1 MDTASD
7 KALQRFAEL
16 MIEKIKQVEDN
27 WQKPWFGIKGG
38 GLPQNIEGRTYNGVN
53 SFMLFLLSEKE
64 QYSLPVYM
72 TFMQA
77 KDNGL
82 NILKGEK
89 SFPVIYWNFSV
100 RDKNGKKI
108 PFDVYKNLDKNEQ
121 QEYKVTPFLKTY
133 NVFNVQQT
141 NLQETKPEKWEALKE
156 QFKIPAIKDE
166 QGMLTVPLID
176 AMVREQQWIC
186 PIYSKEGNSAYHA
199 RGEDNHIVVPLK
211 GQFKDGENFY
221 STLLHEMAHSTGE
234 PEHLNRE
241 KGVIFGD
248 KQYAKEELVAEL
260 TSATVGQSLGISTYI
275 REENAMYLKNWLA
288 ALKED
293 PKFIYSI
300 LSDVGKASGMIQE
313 RSQEMFSL
321 LSQEEKFMVGVIQ
334 GNKELLDD
342 LKKEGFVPAPELM
355 ERIDSSH
362 LTEGMKEHL
371 DRQFG
376 IADKPESVS
385 FTLEDVMASVPLRKM
400 YMKDMMELNLEI
412 NDRTANDW
420 MEAYQERKTMNND
433 FILAL

>member
-1 MDTASD
+1 M
-7 KALQRFAEL
+7 
-16 MIEKIKQVEDN
+16 
-27 WQKPWFGIKGG
+27 
-38 GLPQNIEGRTYNGVN
+38 
-53 SFMLFLLSEKE
+53 
-64 QYSLPVYM
+64 
-72 TFMQA
+72 
-77 KDNGL
+77 
-82 NILKGEK
+82 
-89 SFPVIYWNFSV
+89 
-100 RDKNGKKI
+100 
-108 PFDVYKNLDKNEQ
+108 
-121 QEYKVTPFLKTY
+121 
-133 NVFNVQQT
+133 
-141 NLQETKPEKWEALKE
+141 
-156 QFKIPAIKDE
+156 
-166 QGMLTVPLID
+166 
-176 AMVREQQWIC
+176 
-186 PIYSKEGNSAYHA
+186 
-199 RGEDNHIVVPLK
+199 
-211 GQFKDGENFY
+211 
-221 STLLHEMAHSTGE
+221 HEMAHSTGE
-234 PEHLNRE
+234 VHLLNRE
-241 KGVIFGD
+241 KGVVFGD
-248 KQYAKEELVAEL
+248 DKYAKEELIAEL
-260 TSATVGQSLGISTYI
+260 TAATTGQAMGITTSI